1 MITVKLYG
9 LLRIESGIKELQLD
23 AVNMKQVY
31 TALQSHSD
39 TLNQKELERC
49 VILING
55 KKGTKNSKLQPG
67 DIITLM
73 SPVAGG

>member
-9 LLRIESGIKELQLD
+9 LLRINSGIKERKIEATGIGDVFQDLMEQGI
-23 AVNMKQVY
+23 
-31 TALQSHSD
+31 SR
-39 TLNQKELERC
+39 KELGGC

-55 KKGTKNSKLQPG
+55 ESATKRSVLHDG
-67 DIITLM
+67 DVVQLM

>member
-9 LLRIESGIKELQLD
+9 LLRIDSGIKERKIEAAGIKEVLQDLVEQGISKKD
-23 AVNMKQVY
+23 
-31 TALQSHSD
+31 
-39 TLNQKELERC
+39 LNCC

-55 KKGTKNSKLQPG
+55 KPASKRNLLHDG
-67 DIITLM
+67 DVVQLM